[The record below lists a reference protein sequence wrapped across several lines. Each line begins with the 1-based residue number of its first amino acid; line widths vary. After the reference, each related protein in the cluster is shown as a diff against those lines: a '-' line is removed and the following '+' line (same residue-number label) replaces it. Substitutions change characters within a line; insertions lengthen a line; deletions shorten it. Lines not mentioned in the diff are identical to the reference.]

1 MTRARANAM
10 LVAAVTA
17 AVLAGLVGCG
27 GGEAGQVAARRA
39 EGEAERARLAAQL
52 EVLEARLLDGRSRLR
67 AWADLRERHAQ
78 VSAVA
83 CSHAEWHVADML
95 RAREEE
101 QVLVRAA
108 TQAAPR
114 LASASAPE
122 AGFRTP

>member
-27 GGEAGQVAARRA
+27 GDADQVAARRA

-52 EVLEARLLDGRSRLR
+52 EVLEARLLDGRERVR
-67 AWADLRERHAQ
+67 AWTDLRQRHEQ

-83 CSHAEWHVADML
+83 CGNAEWHVADML
-95 RAREEE
+95 RARQEE
-101 QVLVRAA
+101 QLLV
-108 TQAAPR
+108 QAAIRAPS
-114 LASASAPE
+114 LAAIGAPDP
-122 AGFRTP
+122 GTRSP

>member
-27 GGEAGQVAARRA
+27 GGAAVEVAARRA
-39 EGEAERARLAAQL
+39 EGEAERARLTVQL
-52 EVLEARLLDGRSRLR
+52 EVLEARLLDGRERVR
-67 AWADLRERHAQ
+67 AWRDLAQRHEQ

-83 CSHAEWHVADML
+83 CGNVEWHVADML

-101 QVLVRAA
+101 QLLVRAA
-108 TQAAPR
+108 TRAPR
-114 LASASAPE
+114 LAAFGASDP
-122 AGFRTP
+122 GTRTP